1 MAQPSKENHPAYN
14 LDTAYGIIRERM
26 SKVDVLLQ
34 CKQSGATLQ
43 PDSTVKIK
51 YLNQAYLINTTNAAV
66 SFTDTQQDVPMR
78 DKILILHYFTQ
89 AKGTALTGKQ
99 ITYRDLPG
107 GLVYYPTF
115 MKRTI
120 NPIADNFGKDAPL
133 LLRAG
138 KLLGAR
144 QTDYGDV
151 SIVIDVFARV
161 PITII
166 LWQGDD
172 ELTPQVNLLFDAS
185 ISDYL
190 ESEDVTIVCESI
202 TWHLVNLIR
211 QT

>member
-120 NPIADNFGKDAPL
+120 NPIADNFGKDALL